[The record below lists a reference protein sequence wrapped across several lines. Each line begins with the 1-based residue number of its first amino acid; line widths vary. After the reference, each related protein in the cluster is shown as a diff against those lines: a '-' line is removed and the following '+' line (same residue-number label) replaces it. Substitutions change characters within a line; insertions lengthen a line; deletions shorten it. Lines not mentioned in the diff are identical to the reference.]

1 MCSVLVLDFIIA
13 IFSSLDM
20 TVPSNVAALKH
31 LFRFYFYDSTHR
43 YVVDR
48 IHEQGNNSITGIKS
62 KNTILPFLKKIGYK
76 MMEKEREKEIIGSP
90 EKENKNGVLNN
101 FFHRYVQNENSKSLA
116 NLYFSWNFFST
127 FAKARN
133 MYLIVWNGESILKSL
148 RLDTSSYTIEIML
161 LRTTPFVFTIW
172 WYGMNSIQLIWFDLI
187 CIFLSNASTL
197 KHFHGRSNKLRNFAI
212 K

>member
-62 KNTILPFLKKIGYK
+62 KNTILPFFKKIGYK

-101 FFHRYVQNENSKSLA
+101 FFLRYVQNENSNSLVFIFLTLHLPKPKTCIWLCETERAHWSLWDWTQAVIQSKSCFYEQHL
-116 NLYFSWNFFST
+116 LFLQYDD
-127 FAKARN
+127 
-133 MYLIVWNGESILKSL
+133 MVWIRYS
-148 RLDTSSYTIEIML
+148 
-161 LRTTPFVFTIW
+161 
-172 WYGMNSIQLIWFDLI
+172 WFDLI
-187 CIFLSNASTL
+187 CIF
-197 KHFHGRSNKLRNFAI
+197 FI
-212 K
+212 KC